1 VATIGSTG
9 LLLGLIGL
17 LLAGLKGIHL
27 LERKERKKG
36 KVKKGKKRK
45 ELILKKDHNSFFN
58 FFIYPVQMS
67 NRCPKCAIQGSGYVK
82 PETKDPKLDTDLKKL
97 LDQRAQQDTKYF
109 PK

>member
-1 VATIGSTG
+1 VATIGPTG

-27 LERKERKKG
+27 LERKERKER
-36 KVKKGKKRK
+36 KKRK
-45 ELILKKDHNSFFN
+45 ELILKKDHDSFFN
-58 FFIYPVQMS
+58 FFIYPVQMP

>member
-1 VATIGSTG
+1 VATIGPAG

-27 LERKERKKG
+27 LERKKRKE
-36 KVKKGKKRK
+36 GKKRK
-45 ELILKKDHNSFFN
+45 ELILKKDHDSFFN
-58 FFIYPVQMS
+58 FFIYPVQMP